1 MIVNINPRPNASKRI
16 FCFPYAGGSAA
27 IIYRKWT
34 FDLPEEFEVLPVEYP
49 GRGARLQESLKLEM
63 SSLVD
68 ELIASIETYLD
79 KPFLF
84 FGHSMGALVSYE
96 LTRKLGQLQLPLPEK
111 LFLSSHSAPQI
122 TKRTPI
128 MHKLPKN
135 EFIRELKELNG
146 MPKEFFESEEL
157 LDIFLPIIKAD
168 YTVCETYK
176 FDSAS
181 KLNMPFVAIRGINDE
196 TVLAEDMIDWGK
208 LTENKFN
215 FYEFPGD
222 HFFITKKQE
231 EFISFF
237 QKLLAH

>member
-1 MIVNINPRPNASKRI
+1 MIVNINPRPEASKRI

-34 FDLPEEFEVLPVEYP
+34 FNLPEEYEILPVEFP
-49 GRGARLQESLKLEM
+49 GRGARLQESLKYEM
-63 SSLVD
+63 SSLID
-68 ELIASIETYLD
+68 ELISSIKTQLD
-79 KPFLF
+79 KPFVF

-96 LTRKLGQLQLPLPEK
+96 LTRKLEQLHLPLPGK

-122 TKRTPI
+122 TKRSPI
-128 MHKLPKN
+128 MHKLPRN
-135 EFIRELKELNG
+135 EFIHELKELNG

-176 FDSAS
+176 FNSDR
-181 KLNMPFVAIRGINDE
+181 KLQMPFVTLRGTNDE
-196 TVLAEDMIDWGK
+196 TVLAEDMLEWAK
-208 LTENKFN
+208 LTTGDFK

-222 HFFITKKQE
+222 HFFITKQQD
-231 EFISFF
+231 EFITFF
-237 QKLLAH
+237 QKLLTL

>member
-34 FDLPEEFEVLPVEYP
+34 FNLPEEFEVLPVELP
-49 GRGARLQESLKLEM
+49 GRGARLQESLKFDM

-68 ELIASIETYLD
+68 ELITSIETYLD

-96 LTRKLGQLQLPLPEK
+96 LTRKLRQLQLPLPDK

-176 FDSAS
+176 FDSVS
-181 KLNMPFVAIRGINDE
+181 KLPIPFVAIRGMNDE
-196 TVLAEDMIDWGK
+196 TVLAEDMIDWSK
-208 LTENKFN
+208 LTESEFN

-231 EFISFF
+231 EFIVFF